1 MGSSQRMRHIAVS
14 LRFGPVRCHA
24 HLVCAGL
31 VLACLLPLPVTARAG
46 PNSWF
51 FGSKPQIPHPSVAR
65 IIVDESDGVS
75 LGSGTLV
82 DIRESYGLVV
92 TNWHVI
98 REAEGPIRVAFPDG
112 FKSAARVLKVDR
124 DWDLAALMIW
134 KPNVQPI
141 ALASAAPRLGETL
154 TIAGYGSGDYR
165 AVSGLCTQYVAPSHR
180 HPYEM
185 VEVSAA
191 ARQGDSGGPI
201 FNSRGELA
209 GVLFG
214 SGGGTTSGSYAGRVG
229 SFLATAWPPPDTE
242 NPTAIAGREPAAQPA
257 ATELASSN
265 IDELR
270 ALPPKTPLMPLPN
283 AKEPVPSPTTPNG
296 VGATP
301 VITNTATNDS
311 NAFSWESI
319 AGPTAWDQFKT
330 VLAAIG
336 ALAIVLK
343 LTRRRDGE

>member
-1 MGSSQRMRHIAVS
+1 MGSSKRMRHIAVS
-14 LRFGPVRCHA
+14 LRIGSVRRRGRR
-24 HLVCAGL
+24 LCAGFI
-31 VLACLLPLPVTARAG
+31 LACLLQWPVIALAG

-51 FGSKPQIPHPSVAR
+51 FGSKPQIPHPSVVR

-82 DIRESYGLVV
+82 DVRGSYGLVV
-92 TNWHVI
+92 TNWHVV
-98 REAEGPIRVAFPDG
+98 RDAEGPIRVKFPDG

-124 DWDLAALMIW
+124 DWDLAALIIW
-134 KPNVQPI
+134 KPGAQPI
-141 ALASAAPRLGETL
+141 PLASAAPRLGETL

-165 AVSGLCTQYVAPSHR
+165 AVSGVCTQYVAPSHR

-229 SFLATAWPPPDTE
+229 SFLATSWPPPDAE
-242 NPTAIAGREPAAQPA
+242 NPTSIAGHEPATHPA
-257 ATELASSN
+257 DTEFASSTAGN
-265 IDELR
+265 LR
-270 ALPPKTPLMPLPN
+270 ALPPKAPLMPLPN
-283 AKEPVPSPTTPNG
+283 AEQPRQPTAAPRVVGAEPV
-296 VGATP
+296 
-301 VITNTATNDS
+301 VINTATDDS
-311 NAFSWESI
+311 RAFSWESI

-336 ALAIVLK
+336 ALAIALK